1 MTSPSPPPTP
11 PVPHSQPPSW
21 GLATS
26 GSNYQP
32 GRPDLIGTFQIS
44 EGEGWDGV
52 GETGSLELTNQGF
65 SPLVLGVLLILHL
78 IAVFA
83 TGQVLNQ
90 KSVAPFFSSWGMA
103 ASRDGVFGVEG
114 KNWELRKAEL
124 EKTNTFPL
132 HPCFQPQVGPAT
144 PDSPIR
150 QPGPP
155 SQPSPLQPPAATPA
169 PPPRLPSLP
178 SPTLAPLPA
187 LYSSKLAPHSS
198 GTPVRPPPGTTDS

>member
-1 MTSPSPPPTP
+1 M
-11 PVPHSQPPSW
+11 
-21 GLATS
+21 
-26 GSNYQP
+26 
-32 GRPDLIGTFQIS
+32 
-44 EGEGWDGV
+44 

-78 IAVFA
+78 IAVSA

-132 HPCFQPQVGPAT
+132 HPCFQP
-144 PDSPIR
+144 
-150 QPGPP
+150 P
-155 SQPSPLQPPAATPA
+155 SRPCH
-169 PPPRLPSLP
+169 PRLPHPPTRPSFPAQPPSVPGSHPGPSSAPAGGREARGRGSWGRGRPAGQEVGRAGVPHPQPQAWAPRDGGGAGAGLALP
-178 SPTLAPLPA
+178 FLFACFEPQRLQTPAHQKAWVGGRPLEGR
-187 LYSSKLAPHSS
+187 
-198 GTPVRPPPGTTDS
+198 GTKREAY